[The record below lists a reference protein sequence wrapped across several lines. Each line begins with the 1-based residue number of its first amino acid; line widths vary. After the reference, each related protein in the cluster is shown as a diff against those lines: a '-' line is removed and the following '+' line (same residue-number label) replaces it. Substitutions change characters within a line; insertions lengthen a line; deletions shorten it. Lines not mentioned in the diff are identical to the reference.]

1 MSTYTGVNEPNN
13 LTIWGG
19 RDREVGLLGGA
30 ENAKLAVS
38 LVVG

>member
-1 MSTYTGVNEPNN
+1 MSACMDSNKPNN

>member
-1 MSTYTGVNEPNN
+1 MDSNKPNN

-19 RDREVGLLGGA
+19 RDRKVGLLGVA